1 MVVSISYNVLLGIM
15 TLAFIVVA
23 RRLHGLWPLILL
35 GAYLF
40 VACIL
45 AFVFGEDLFGVM
57 RLLAY
62 AAFVHVPIV
71 LLAWCTWLRKDSL
84 RAALIIGTAALGI
97 AAIGVEAFVIAPK
110 RLDISRIQ
118 LTNAKLKRSLRIVV
132 VADLQ
137 YDNFGEHEK
146 GALRKALDERPDLI
160 LMPGDYIQ
168 VSDPAERM
176 RLVAGTN
183 RFLKDVGFSAPLGT
197 YAVGGNIDP
206 TDWPNI
212 FEGLPV
218 TVFKTTRQVANKE
231 FVITGLS
238 YEMSG
243 RANTHVPPDELFHIA
258 LGHSPNFALG
268 DVQADLLVAGHTHG
282 GQVRIPFYG
291 PLLTF
296 SAIPREWASGLTS
309 LAGGRSLVVSRGI
322 GMERGRAPRLR
333 FLCNP
338 ELVVIDVEPA

>member
-1 MVVSISYNVLLGIM
+1 MISIGYNIVLAVM
-15 TLAFIVVA
+15 TVAFILAV
-23 RRLHGLWPLILL
+23 RRLNRFLPLGLLS
-35 GAYLF
+35 AYLF
-40 VACIL
+40 ASFCL

-62 AAFVHVPIV
+62 VVFVHVPIM
-71 LLAWCTWLRKDSL
+71 LLGWCLWLRKTSP
-84 RAALIIGTAALGI
+84 RGALIVGTFAVGI
-97 AAIGVEAFVIAPK
+97 VAIGIDAFVLGPI
-110 RLDISRIQ
+110 RLDVTRIR
-118 LTNAKLKRSLRIVV
+118 LTNSKLKRSLRIVV

-137 YDNFGEHEK
+137 YDYFGEHEK
-146 GALRKALDERPDLI
+146 GALRRALGEHPDLI

-168 VSDPAERM
+168 IADKDERD
-176 RLVAGTN
+176 RLVVDTN
-183 RFLKDVGFSAPLGT
+183 RFMKDIGFSAPLGI

-206 TDWPNI
+206 ADWPKI
-212 FEGLPV
+212 FNGLPV
-218 TVFKTTRQVANKE
+218 TVFKTTGQAVRSD

-238 YEMSG
+238 YENSR
-243 RANTHVPPDELFHIA
+243 RAGTRVPPEAPFHIA

-296 SAIPREWASGLTS
+296 SAIPREWTSGLTS
-309 LAGGRSLVVSRGI
+309 LGSGRSLVVSRGI

-338 ELVVIDVEPA
+338 ELVVIDVDPA